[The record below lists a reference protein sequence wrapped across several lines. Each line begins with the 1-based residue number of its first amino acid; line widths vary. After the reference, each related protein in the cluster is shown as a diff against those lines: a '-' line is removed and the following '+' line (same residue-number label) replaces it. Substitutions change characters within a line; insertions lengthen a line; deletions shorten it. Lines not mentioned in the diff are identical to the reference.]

1 MLLYE
6 FQGLTPILLQLFVIG
21 QTQFLGM
28 ETRGD
33 AEMPLLCAVCS
44 REPEAQHRPAEGA
57 LC

>member
-6 FQGLTPILLQLFVIG
+6 FWGLTPIMLQLFVIG
-21 QTQFLGM
+21 QTQFLGV

-33 AEMPLLCAVCS
+33 TEMPLLCAVYS

-57 LC
+57 VS